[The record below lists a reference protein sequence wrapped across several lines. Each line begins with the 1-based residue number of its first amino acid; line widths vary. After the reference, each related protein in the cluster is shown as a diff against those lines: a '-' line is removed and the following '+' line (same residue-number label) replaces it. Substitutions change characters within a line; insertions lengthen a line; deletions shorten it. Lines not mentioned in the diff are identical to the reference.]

1 MQAQDIFDNKN
12 ITANSKQLAI
22 LKQNFPNC
30 FNKSG
35 KFDIETLSQI
45 LGVENIKK
53 EGFELKF
60 LGKSYARLMANLN
73 TKTLLMP
80 DIDHNS
86 KNENAQNLLI
96 KGDNLE
102 VLKHLKN
109 AYFES
114 IKMIYID
121 PPYNTGS
128 DGFVYKDDRKFS
140 IDELSSLAGISQE
153 EAKRVLEFTAKGS
166 NSHSAW
172 LSFIYPRLYIA
183 RELLR
188 DDGVI
193 FISIDDNEQAHLKIL
208 CDEIFGEEN
217 FVACCPR
224 ITKVQGKSTNE
235 IAKNNDW
242 LFCYAKTM
250 TLKQNEVN
258 EEDYFKQD
266 EFFKERGGYKTNQTL
281 DYNSLQY
288 SKTMDYEIDIDGK
301 KFYAGSDFNSFQ
313 ERKNGNHGSLDW
325 VWRWSK
331 DKFKFGLENGFI
343 EIINN
348 RIYTKTYFKAK
359 ISKKKPYKIEF
370 FERTKAI
377 SSLEFTN
384 SKYSNDNSTKELQDI
399 FKIKNLFNYPK
410 NTGLLKFLIYQ
421 TTSDTDIILDFF
433 AGSGTTAHAV
443 MAQNLED
450 GGNRKFILVQLD
462 EKIDE
467 RNSKVAYDFCKNELK
482 SKNPTI
488 FDITKERIL
497 RAAQSLSL
505 SLSEDDARLK
515 FKIFSAVPLL
525 KSYLDNYLDGDSD
538 TKEPNLFP
546 KNELSK
552 DDLTALLTTFAVYDG
567 IKLTDELKIVD
578 LGGYEAYYA
587 QKKLYLINENFNGK
601 NLKALVEK
609 IDSDKEFAPEKI
621 VIYEPNF
628 ESSRWRELDEAIK
641 NYANKKNLQ
650 ISLIARH

>member
-1 MQAQDIFDNKN
+1 MRAQDIFDNKN

-22 LKQNFPNC
+22 LKQNFPQC
-30 FNKSG
+30 FDKSG

-60 LGKSYARLMANLN
+60 LGKSYARLTANLN
-73 TKTLLMP
+73 PKTLLMP

-193 FISIDDNEQAHLKIL
+193 FISIDDNEQAQLKIL

-217 FVACCPR
+217 FVACLPT
-224 ITKVQGKSTNE
+224 IMNLKG
-235 IAKNNDW
+235 NNDE
-242 LFCYAKTM
+242 FCFAGTHEYTIVYSKNKN
-250 TLKQNEVN
+250 LLRLGEFNIDD
-258 EEDYFKQD
+258 EELDDWQIDEKGYFKQGANLKATGEAGRRED
-266 EFFKERGGYKTNQTL
+266 RPSLFFPIFIDADNKIYISDNDNPPFKNLEVIYPITN
-281 DYNSLQY
+281 N
-288 SKTMDYEIDIDGK
+288 
-301 KFYAGSDFNSFQ
+301 Q
-313 ERKNGNHGSLDW
+313 EMR
-325 VWRWSK
+325 WRWSK
-331 DKFKFGLENGFI
+331 EKFKKDIDDVIVSRSGTIGLYKKQRPSLGDMP
-343 EIINN
+343 
-348 RIYTKTYFKAK
+348 
-359 ISKKKPYKIEF
+359 SKKPKTLFYKPSY
-370 FERTKAI
+370 
-377 SSLEFTN
+377 SSGNGTAEV
-384 SKYSNDNSTKELQDI
+384 
-399 FKIKNLFNYPK
+399 KNLFGEKIFSNPK
-410 NTGLLKFLIYQ
+410 PLQLLIDFIQISTNKDDL
-421 TTSDTDIILDFF
+421 ILDFF

-467 RNSKVAYDFCKNELK
+467 RNSKVAYDFCKNKLK

-567 IKLTDELKIVD
+567 IKLTDELKRVD
-578 LGGYEAYYA
+578 LGGYDAYYS

-621 VIYEPNF
+621 VIYEPSF
-628 ESSRWRELDEAIK
+628 ESTRWRELDEAIK

-650 ISLIARH
+650 ISLIVRH

>member
-22 LKQNFPNC
+22 LKQNFPQC
-30 FNKSG
+30 FDKSG

-73 TKTLLMP
+73 PKTLLMP

-121 PPYNTGS
+121 PPYNTGG

-140 IDELSSLAGISQE
+140 VDELSSLAGISQE

-188 DDGVI
+188 DNGVI
-193 FISIDDNEQAHLKIL
+193 FISIDDNEQAQLKIL

-217 FVACCPR
+217 FVANL
-224 ITKVQGKSTNE
+224 IWQKKKGGGGS
-235 IAKNNDW
+235 DS
-242 LFCYAKTM
+242 
-250 TLKQNEVN
+250 
-258 EEDYFKQD
+258 
-266 EFFKERGGYKTNQTL
+266 EFFQKEHEYVLCYTKKSWKILDKT
-281 DYNSLQY
+281 DEYNE
-288 SKTMDYEIDIDGK
+288 T
-301 KFYAGSDFNSFQ
+301 DFN
-313 ERKNGNHGSLDW
+313 KT
-325 VWRWSK
+325 
-331 DKFKFGLENGFI
+331 
-343 EIINN
+343 INN
-348 RIYTKTYFKAK
+348 RRAKIRKLEKDGDNALRIDRPTLYYPIKDPSGNDFYPVAPNGEDGRWRKKPENLDKDHIFWQENSRGRLTPYEVTYFDEVEKEK
-359 ISKKKPYKIEF
+359 IIKTRTIFTEF
-370 FERTKAI
+370 GTTTEA
-377 SSLEFTN
+377 
-384 SKYSNDNSTKELQDI
+384 TKEIQT
-399 FKIKNLFNYPK
+399 LFNGKKVFDTPK
-410 NTGLLKFLIYQ
+410 PTNLLKKLMQ
-421 TTSDTDIILDFF
+421 VGTDDDDIILDFF

-467 RNSKVAYDFCKNELK
+467 RSSKVAYDFCKNELK

-497 RAAQSLSL
+497 RAEQ

-515 FKIFSAVPLL
+515 FKIFSTVPLL
-525 KSYLDNYLDGDSD
+525 KSYLDKYLDGDSD
-538 TKEPNLFP
+538 TKELNLFP

-552 DDLTALLTTFAVYDG
+552 DDLTALLTTFTAYDG
-567 IKLTDELKIVD
+567 IKLTDELKRVD
-578 LGGYEAYYA
+578 LGVYEAYYS
-587 QKKLYLINENFNGK
+587 QKKLYLINENFNSK

-621 VIYEPNF
+621 VIYEPSF
-628 ESSRWRELDEAIK
+628 ESSRWREIDEAIK

-650 ISLIARH
+650 ISLIIRH

>member
-1 MQAQDIFDNKN
+1 MRAQDIFDNKN
-12 ITANSKQLAI
+12 ITANSNQLAI
-22 LKQNFPNC
+22 LKQNFPQC
-30 FNKSG
+30 FDKSG

-45 LGVENIKK
+45 LGAENIKK

-73 TKTLLMP
+73 PKTLLMP

-140 IDELSSLAGISQE
+140 VDELSSLAGISQE

-172 LSFIYPRLYIA
+172 LGFIYPRLYIA

-193 FISIDDNEQAHLKIL
+193 FISIDDNEQAQLKIL

-217 FVACCPR
+217 FVACLPT
-224 ITKVQGKSTNE
+224 IMNLKG
-235 IAKNNDW
+235 NNDEFGFAGTHEYTITYSKNKN
-242 LFCYAKTM
+242 L
-250 TLKQNEVN
+250 LKLGEFNIDD
-258 EEDYFKQD
+258 EELDDWQIDEKGYFKQGANLKATGEAGRRED
-266 EFFKERGGYKTNQTL
+266 RPSLFFPIFIDADNKIYISDNNNPPFKNLEVIYPITN
-281 DYNSLQY
+281 N
-288 SKTMDYEIDIDGK
+288 
-301 KFYAGSDFNSFQ
+301 Q
-313 ERKNGNHGSLDW
+313 EMR
-325 VWRWSK
+325 WRWSK
-331 DKFKFGLENGFI
+331 EKFKKDIDDVIVSRSGTIGLYKKQRPSLGDMP
-343 EIINN
+343 
-348 RIYTKTYFKAK
+348 
-359 ISKKKPYKIEF
+359 SKKPKTLFYKPSY
-370 FERTKAI
+370 
-377 SSLEFTN
+377 SSGNGTVEV
-384 SKYSNDNSTKELQDI
+384 
-399 FKIKNLFNYPK
+399 KNLFGEKIFSNPK
-410 NTGLLKFLIYQ
+410 PLQLLIDFIQISTNKDDL
-421 TTSDTDIILDFF
+421 ILDFF
-433 AGSGTTAHAV
+433 VGSGTTAHAV

-467 RNSKVAYDFCKNELK
+467 KKSKTAYDFCKNELK

-515 FKIFSAVPLL
+515 FKIFSAVPPL

-621 VIYEPNF
+621 VIYEPSF
-628 ESSRWRELDEAIK
+628 ESTRWRELDEAIK

>member
-1 MQAQDIFDNKN
+1 
-12 ITANSKQLAI
+12 
-22 LKQNFPNC
+22 
-30 FNKSG
+30 
-35 KFDIETLSQI
+35 
-45 LGVENIKK
+45 
-53 EGFELKF
+53 
-60 LGKSYARLMANLN
+60 
-73 TKTLLMP
+73 MP

-410 NTGLLKFLIYQ
+410 NTGLLKFLI
-421 TTSDTDIILDFF
+421 
-433 AGSGTTAHAV
+433 
-443 MAQNLED
+443 
-450 GGNRKFILVQLD
+450 
-462 EKIDE
+462 
-467 RNSKVAYDFCKNELK
+467 
-482 SKNPTI
+482 
-488 FDITKERIL
+488 
-497 RAAQSLSL
+497 
-505 SLSEDDARLK
+505 
-515 FKIFSAVPLL
+515 
-525 KSYLDNYLDGDSD
+525 
-538 TKEPNLFP
+538 
-546 KNELSK
+546 
-552 DDLTALLTTFAVYDG
+552 
-567 IKLTDELKIVD
+567 
-578 LGGYEAYYA
+578 
-587 QKKLYLINENFNGK
+587 
-601 NLKALVEK
+601 
-609 IDSDKEFAPEKI
+609 
-621 VIYEPNF
+621 
-628 ESSRWRELDEAIK
+628 
-641 NYANKKNLQ
+641 
-650 ISLIARH
+650 

>member
-1 MQAQDIFDNKN
+1 MQAQNIFDDKD
-12 ITANSKQLAI
+12 ISANSESLAI
-22 LKQNFPNC
+22 LKRNFPKC
-30 FNKSG
+30 FDKSG

-60 LGKSYARLMANLN
+60 LGKSYARLTANLN
-73 TKTLLMP
+73 PKTLLMP

-128 DGFVYKDDRKFS
+128 DGFVYKDDRKFNV
-140 IDELSSLAGISQE
+140 DELSSLAGISQE

-193 FISIDDNEQAHLKIL
+193 FISIDDNEQAQLKIL

-217 FVACCPR
+217 FVGILIWKKTENIKMDSKYFSENKDYVLCYKKYNLSYFNKILSDHSRYKFEDEKGKYYLRKLDSKSSSYSRSMDYVIENGGKKYYAGGSFEKWQNRQSGANKKDC
-224 ITKVQGKSTNE
+224 IWLWSKEKFEQGLLENE
-235 IAKNNDW
+235 IVFAKGN
-242 LFCYAKTM
+242 
-250 TLKQNEVN
+250 V
-258 EEDYFKQD
+258 
-266 EFFKERGGYKTNQTL
+266 
-281 DYNSLQY
+281 YNKVRY
-288 SKTMDYEIDIDGK
+288 DGV
-301 KFYAGSDFNSFQ
+301 A
-313 ERKNGNHGSLDW
+313 
-325 VWRWSK
+325 
-331 DKFKFGLENGFI
+331 
-343 EIINN
+343 
-348 RIYTKTYFKAK
+348 
-359 ISKKKPYKIEF
+359 KKPYTDF
-370 FERTKAI
+370 LDV
-377 SSLEFTN
+377 SSGQSSQTELDRLFDNNRVFDHPKPVDLVCELIKMVTN
-384 SKYSNDNSTKELQDI
+384 SSNN
-399 FKIKNLFNYPK
+399 
-410 NTGLLKFLIYQ
+410 
-421 TTSDTDIILDFF
+421 DIILDFF

-467 RNSKVAYDFCKNELK
+467 KKSKTAYDFCKNELK

-505 SLSEDDARLK
+505 SLSLSLSEDDARLK
-515 FKIFSAVPLL
+515 FKIFSTVPLL

-552 DDLTALLTTFAVYDG
+552 DNLTAFLTTFAVYDG

-587 QKKLYLINENFNGK
+587 QKKLYLINENFNSK

-621 VIYEPNF
+621 VIYEPSF
-628 ESSRWRELDEAIK
+628 ESTRWRELDEAIK

>member
-1 MQAQDIFDNKN
+1 MQAQNIFDDKD
-12 ITANSKQLAI
+12 ISANSESLAI
-22 LKQNFPNC
+22 LKRNFPKC
-30 FNKSG
+30 FDKSG

-73 TKTLLMP
+73 PKTLLMP

-121 PPYNTGS
+121 PPYNTGG

-140 IDELSSLAGISQE
+140 VDELSGLAGISQE

-193 FISIDDNEQAHLKIL
+193 FISIDDNEQAQLKIL
-208 CDEIFGEEN
+208 CDEIFGEDS

-482 SKNPTI
+482 SDNPTI

-505 SLSEDDARLK
+505 SLSLSLETMRGLN
-515 FKIFSAVPLL
+515 L
-525 KSYLDNYLDGDSD
+525 KSFR
-538 TKEPNLFP
+538 PFH
-546 KNELSK
+546 
-552 DDLTALLTTFAVYDG
+552 F
-567 IKLTDELKIVD
+567 
-578 LGGYEAYYA
+578 
-587 QKKLYLINENFNGK
+587 
-601 NLKALVEK
+601 
-609 IDSDKEFAPEKI
+609 
-621 VIYEPNF
+621 
-628 ESSRWRELDEAIK
+628 
-641 NYANKKNLQ
+641 
-650 ISLIARH
+650 

>member
-1 MQAQDIFDNKN
+1 MQAQNIFDDKD
-12 ITANSKQLAI
+12 ISANSESLAI
-22 LKQNFPNC
+22 LKRNFPKC
-30 FNKSG
+30 FDKSG

-73 TKTLLMP
+73 PKTLLMP
-80 DIDHNS
+80 DIDHDS

-128 DGFVYKDDRKFS
+128 DGFVYKDDRKFNV
-140 IDELSSLAGISQE
+140 DELSSLAGISQE

-193 FISIDDNEQAHLKIL
+193 FISIDDNEQAQLKML

-217 FVACCPR
+217 FVACLPT
-224 ITKVQGKSTNE
+224 IMNLKG
-235 IAKNNDW
+235 NNDQFAFSGTHEYTFVYSRSKE
-242 LFCYAKTM
+242 LAKFYEFR
-250 TLKQNEVN
+250 LC
-258 EEDYFKQD
+258 EDEITEWQKD
-266 EFFKERGGYKTNQTL
+266 EKGFFKEGSGLLATSEGKFREDRPYMYFPLLIKNQEVFLVNKDEYKKIYNQKNQKFNDEFVEQLIKKYEELGYQVIL
-281 DYNSLQY
+281 P
-288 SKTMDYEIDIDGK
+288 IDRNNHKLRWTWGYDGK
-301 KFYAGSDFNSFQ
+301 FVTEKD
-313 ERKNGNHGSLDW
+313 EILIKKTKNGITLNKKQRPALGDLP
-325 VWRWSK
+325 
-331 DKFKFGLENGFI
+331 
-343 EIINN
+343 
-348 RIYTKTYFKAK
+348 T
-359 ISKKKPYKIEF
+359 KKPKSFFYKPSYSSGNGTAEIESLF
-370 FERTKAI
+370 GRKVFSNPKPLQLLIDFIQI
-377 SSLEFTN
+377 STN
-384 SKYSNDNSTKELQDI
+384 KNDL
-399 FKIKNLFNYPK
+399 
-410 NTGLLKFLIYQ
+410 
-421 TTSDTDIILDFF
+421 ILDFF

-467 RNSKVAYDFCKNELK
+467 KKSKTAYDFCKNELK

-505 SLSEDDARLK
+505 SLSLSLK
-515 FKIFSAVPLL
+515 TMRGL
-525 KSYLDNYLDGDSD
+525 
-538 TKEPNLFP
+538 
-546 KNELSK
+546 
-552 DDLTALLTTFAVYDG
+552 
-567 IKLTDELKIVD
+567 
-578 LGGYEAYYA
+578 
-587 QKKLYLINENFNGK
+587 
-601 NLKALVEK
+601 NLKYFLP
-609 IDSDKEFAPEKI
+609 FR
-621 VIYEPNF
+621 F
-628 ESSRWRELDEAIK
+628 
-641 NYANKKNLQ
+641 
-650 ISLIARH
+650 